1 MIEQK
6 LEFFEFLDYITI
18 KYKIVKK
25 KFTSLNFDESALIK
39 ILMATYLDKFES
51 KDALEFYDHPLSKR
65 EIDIVIENYDF
76 TQINNEVL
84 LEFQIPEAIEEL
96 ETKVKIKSKGKI
108 FIIHKNDADPF
119 PSNPHA
125 HWIDTNLKIDLSN
138 GKCYHIRKH
147 ISTLSKKEFNELRR
161 KAVELG
167 IKLPEPKHG
176 KSA

>member
-6 LEFFEFLDYITI
+6 LELFEFLDYITI

-25 KFTSLNFDESALIK
+25 KFTSIDFDESALIK

-84 LEFQIPEAIEEL
+84 LEFQIP
-96 ETKVKIKSKGKI
+96 KQSRNWKQR
-108 FIIHKNDADPF
+108 
-119 PSNPHA
+119 
-125 HWIDTNLKIDLSN
+125 LK
-138 GKCYHIRKH
+138 
-147 ISTLSKKEFNELRR
+147 
-161 KAVELG
+161 
-167 IKLPEPKHG
+167 
-176 KSA
+176 